1 MSGLP
6 DSSTGPRSRLRDV
19 HTVPR
24 ENLWNSSTSTLSWWA
39 DRPAGRVHRPGF
51 TGQGPVSGM
60 VGGTDVPEGLR
71 WFPDRA
77 GTDRRRLE
85 VKGVDEFFP
94 PLVTNLIRLRLAV
107 LIHTDPVGSEGTH
120 HRRDLGPLPGTEGRP
135 GGRPEPME
143 ERGRR
148 KEGGLPWG
156 RLDGGGVPSRT
167 QTGFV
172 EDGGG
177 LLLNPRGG
185 RTSFYSRSL
194 PPDTVPVSQTLGGT
208 SILSGRNK
216 WDA

>member
-120 HRRDLGPLPGTEGRP
+120 HRRDLGPLPWTEGRP
-135 GGRPEPME
+135 GGRPV
-143 ERGRR
+143 RGR
-148 KEGGLPWG
+148 G
-156 RLDGGGVPSRT
+156 
-167 QTGFV
+167 Q
-172 EDGGG
+172 
-177 LLLNPRGG
+177 
-185 RTSFYSRSL
+185 
-194 PPDTVPVSQTLGGT
+194 GGT
-208 SILSGRNK
+208 LRRRYGQGPLHRDGTQSTGYPLRNPGRGCRGASHVGVK
-216 WDA
+216 GKG